1 MFLNTGDASFADV
14 SAATG
19 LDLMDDGRA
28 VALVDWDHDGD
39 LDIWIANRNAPRVR
53 FMRNDVASG
62 NHFLAVRLQGTTCN
76 RDAIGA
82 RVELV
87 LKGDG
92 QRRRIKT
99 IHAGDG
105 FLSQSSKWVHFGLGT
120 STDIERLI
128 VRWPGSRA
136 SEEFSGLKAD
146 RRYKI
151 VQGSGKAQI
160 QSVAPRNVAL
170 RPTTPTLPPSS
181 QRSRTLLTRRRPL
194 PKLAYV
200 DFDGKAH
207 VLGQAAAGRPM
218 LVNLWASWCRPCLSE
233 LADFA
238 AHDEAFREKQL
249 QVVALCTDELTPDKT
264 SGLSAARSY
273 LARAKLPFAT
283 GLASKT
289 LLREMTILH
298 NKVILMERPL
308 PLPSSFLI
316 DAEGQVA
323 AIYKGPVDAA
333 QLLKD
338 VELLNVPRSQLQ
350 AAAYPFPG
358 QSTTSLFDYSAVG
371 FARAYREGGYLDD
384 ARRELRK
391 YLEKATVPQED
402 AHDKKAEYQRRRLA
416 AAHQLLGSIE
426 QESKRYAEAAAAFR
440 HLVELYPDET
450 AAHRVLAVALWQ
462 QGERASAEKHFQE
475 ALRLAD
481 NAPAAVNALGMARM
495 QLGDPDAAIAYYRQ
509 VLKTAPQ
516 DETASFN
523 LAVALQSKGA
533 IEEAIGQYR
542 RTLSQHPNSLS
553 TANNLAWLYATA
565 QHDQHRN
572 PREALRLA
580 QQTCNATQSKVPAFL
595 ETLAAAHASAGDYRA
610 AIATAQRALA
620 LATARGQLEL
630 ASQLGRRLEGYR
642 AGRPYRDLGKSQ
654 LPDAPPKP

>member
-1 MFLNTGDASFADV
+1 MIVRGRSFSGRERNCMFLNTGDTRFADV

-62 NHFLAVRLQGTTCN
+62 NHFLAVRLQGKTCN
-76 RDAIGA
+76 
-82 RVELV
+82 
-87 LKGDG
+87 
-92 QRRRIKT
+92 
-99 IHAGDG
+99 
-105 FLSQSSKWVHFGLGT
+105 
-120 STDIERLI
+120 
-128 VRWPGSRA
+128 
-136 SEEFSGLKAD
+136 
-146 RRYKI
+146 
-151 VQGSGKAQI
+151 
-160 QSVAPRNVAL
+160 
-170 RPTTPTLPPSS
+170 
-181 QRSRTLLTRRRPL
+181 TLLTRRRPL

-207 VLGQAAAGRPM
+207 VLGHAASGRPM

-238 AHDEAFREKQL
+238 AHDEAFREQQL

-316 DAEGQVA
+316 DAQGQVA

-333 QLLKD
+333 QLLED
-338 VELLNVPRSQLQ
+338 VELLNAPRSQLQ
-350 AAAYPFPG
+350 EAAFPFPG
-358 QSTTSLFDYSAVG
+358 QSTIGLFDYSAAG

-384 ARRELRK
+384 AQRELHK
-391 YLEKATVPQED
+391 YLQKTTAPPKD
-402 AHDKKAEYQRRRLA
+402 AHDKKSETRRRRLA
-416 AAHQLLGSIE
+416 AAYELLGSIL
-426 QESKRYAEAAAAFR
+426 QETKRYAAAAAAIH
-440 HLVELYPDET
+440 HLIELYPDQT
-450 AAHRVLAVALWQ
+450 AAHRALAVALWQ

-481 NAPAAVNALGMARM
+481 NAPVAVNALGMARM
-495 QLGDPDAAIAYYRQ
+495 QLRDPDAAIRYYRQ
-509 VLKTAPQ
+509 VLETVPQ

-533 IEEAIGQYR
+533 VGEAIGQYR

-553 TANNLAWLYATA
+553 IANNLAWLYATA
-565 QHDQHRN
+565 QQDQHRN
-572 PREALRLA
+572 PPEALRLA
-580 QQTCNATQSKVPAFL
+580 QQTCNATRNKVPAFL

-620 LATARGQLEL
+620 LATATGQQQL
-630 ASQLGRRLEGYR
+630 AAQLQQRLQLFQ
-642 AGRPYRDLGKSQ
+642 AG
-654 LPDAPPKP
+654 KPLREKHSAEP